1 MSFILVAFLT
11 FADLLAILPYYI
23 EMAVARDSFGEFQR
37 LTVFR
42 LFRLFRLVR
51 CLSYSNVL
59 QMSYDAFLIAI
70 SRSRDTLAA
79 IAAFQALL
87 IVIFSTL
94 IYLVERGEWDE
105 LKRQFVD
112 NDGNVSRFDSIPST
126 FWFVAQVITTV
137 GLGDVYPKTV
147 WGKILTFPLMLFG
160 LLIIALPSI
169 VLGRNFSEAWHW
181 LKTLPPEVRKR
192 LHTVTLPDPLPDTRK
207 HASHPNNQS
216 GPFNALTPN
225 QQVEMYSM
233 LRTISEDLRKRKPR

>member
-1 MSFILVAFLT
+1 M
-11 FADLLAILPYYI
+11 AIVPYYV
-23 EMAVARDSFGEFQR
+23 EMAVARDSFGEFQK

-70 SRSRDTLAA
+70 RKSRDTLVA

-87 IVIFSTL
+87 IIIFSTL
-94 IYLVERGEWDE
+94 IYLVERGEWDG
-105 LKRQFVD
+105 LRRQFVGK
-112 NDGNVSRFDSIPST
+112 DGMPSHFDSIPST

-147 WGKILTFPLMLFG
+147 PGKMLTFPLMLFG

-181 LKTLPPEVRKR
+181 LKTLPQELKSVY
-192 LHTVTLPDPLPDTRK
+192 TR
-207 HASHPNNQS
+207 
-216 GPFNALTPN
+216 
-225 QQVEMYSM
+225 
-233 LRTISEDLRKRKPR
+233 

>member
-1 MSFILVAFLT
+1 MTISFILIGFLT

-70 SRSRDTLAA
+70 SKSRDTLAA

-105 LKRQFVD
+105 VKRQFVD
-112 NDGNVSRFDSIPST
+112 MNGN
-126 FWFVAQVITTV
+126 
-137 GLGDVYPKTV
+137 
-147 WGKILTFPLMLFG
+147 
-160 LLIIALPSI
+160 
-169 VLGRNFSEAWHW
+169 
-181 LKTLPPEVRKR
+181 
-192 LHTVTLPDPLPDTRK
+192 
-207 HASHPNNQS
+207 ASH
-216 GPFNALTPN
+216 F
-225 QQVEMYSM
+225 
-233 LRTISEDLRKRKPR
+233 